1 MGNSVKTDELD
12 QWNDY
17 RIYTPARLIELTG
30 DIDEDS
36 ASEFIKNIRL
46 LDHVTDNDI
55 TILLSTSGGDVHYGM
70 QIFDAIKECNSKVI
84 IHAVGPCW
92 SMGSVILQAGDVRKI
107 SANAT
112 VMVHLG
118 TSEYPE
124 NHVMTQKQWI
134 LEHERIELA
143 TQKILLKRIK
153 TKKPRFTKKQ
163 LHDMLVFDTILTA
176 ERTLEFGLADVIA
189 QHKEF

>member
-1 MGNSVKTDELD
+1 MSKVKTDELD
-12 QWNDY
+12 QWHDY
-17 RIYTPARLIELTG
+17 SIYTPARLIELAG

-46 LDHVTDNDI
+46 LDHVTDQDI
-55 TILLSTSGGDVHYGM
+55 TILLSTGGGCVTSGM

-92 SMGSVILQAGDVRKI
+92 SMGSVILQAGDVRRI

-112 VMVHLG
+112 VMLHLG

-124 NHVMTQKQWI
+124 NHVMIQKRWI
-134 LEHERIELA
+134 DEHERIEA
-143 TQKILLKRIK
+143 VTQKILLKKIK

-176 ERTLEFGLADVIA
+176 DKTLEFGLADEIA